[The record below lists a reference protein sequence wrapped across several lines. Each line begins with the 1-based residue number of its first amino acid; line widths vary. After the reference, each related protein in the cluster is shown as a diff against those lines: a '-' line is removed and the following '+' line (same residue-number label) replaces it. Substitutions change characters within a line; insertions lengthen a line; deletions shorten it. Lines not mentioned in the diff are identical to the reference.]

1 MFEITDDLM
10 VEISGKLKNTFL
22 IWCKGRDAVWKVF
35 SYIFKRII
43 NNFELWKLRLQL
55 RFKCASLFTKYGGIT
70 SWITII
76 IGKIFFD
83 AHAPHY
89 MKNGFTKNTI
99 AEIDFIIDILNL
111 SNGSTIL
118 DVGCGTGRHAIELAK
133 RGYKVTGVDISSGM
147 LAEAKKAAFNAD
159 VNVEWIQ
166 SDAVK
171 FNSNK
176 SFDAVICLC
185 EGA

>member
-1 MFEITDDLM
+1 
-10 VEISGKLKNTFL
+10 
-22 IWCKGRDAVWKVF
+22 
-35 SYIFKRII
+35 
-43 NNFELWKLRLQL
+43 
-55 RFKCASLFTKYGGIT
+55 
-70 SWITII
+70 
-76 IGKIFFD
+76 
-83 AHAPHY
+83 